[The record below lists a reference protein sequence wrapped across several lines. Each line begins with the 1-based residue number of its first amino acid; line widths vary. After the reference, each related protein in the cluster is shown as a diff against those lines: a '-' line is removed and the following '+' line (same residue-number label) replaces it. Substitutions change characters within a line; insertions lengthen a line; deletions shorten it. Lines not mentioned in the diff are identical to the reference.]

1 MTTARRGR
9 AKLEAGGPVS
19 AKETD
24 AGPLAAAPVH
34 PVLTIHLTCET
45 CGEELLAAFP
55 RGAGRYGT
63 VDCPSCGSGY
73 LCLLAPRSGVDA
85 LPLARVG

>member
-1 MTTARRGR
+1 M
-9 AKLEAGGPVS
+9 S
-19 AKETD
+19 AKKTD
-24 AGPLAAAPVH
+24 AGPPAAAPVH
-34 PVLTIHLTCET
+34 RVLTIHLTCET

-73 LCLLAPRSGVDA
+73 LFLLAPHSGVDA
-85 LPLARVG
+85 LPSARVG